1 MPTKTT
7 ATPNSIRLCFAAT
20 VAAVS
25 IMLALPG
32 SALATIHEG
41 HIRFAE
47 PTDPPSI
54 GEAPTPLVEQDE
66 FDQTVSVVYDD
77 EAGTITLTTTVFDP
91 GRWGERHEEESF
103 RAGPSCTP
111 EEEGLYGELSGEWQA
126 KPPSEE
132 VINGIVVSHEPGV
145 TEGTVRLSGIAGTV
159 HGAGSFDGQAFS
171 ITFADPH
178 FANLE
183 WRCFTLIDGR
193 ENSSFSLGDYPPLET
208 PKMVPSPR
216 VTVRRASRAQTAAMS
231 SAANARHSG
240 GFDAS
245 RYRLSRGKV
254 TNNGWGT
261 ASWSIFPHAAQPE
274 SIVFHV
280 VHGRWRVVTWGSSVC
295 GPGQEAIPATVC
307 RILDL

>member
-1 MPTKTT
+1 MPPKVI
-7 ATPNSIRLCFAAT
+7 AFPRPDSIRQYFAA
-20 VAAVS
+20 VVLAVS
-25 IMLALPG
+25 TVLILPAA
-32 SALATIHEG
+32 ALATVHEG
-41 HIRFAE
+41 HIRFVE
-47 PTDPPSI
+47 PTNPPSI
-54 GEAPTPLVEQDE
+54 GSPPGSLVEQEE
-66 FDQTVSVVYDD
+66 FDQSVSVAYDD

-126 KPPSEE
+126 TQ
-132 VINGIVVSHEPGV
+132 EPGV
-145 TEGTVRLSGIAGTV
+145 TEGSARLSGIAGIV
-159 HGAGSFDGQAFS
+159 NGVGSFNGQAFS

-178 FANLE
+178 FTNLE
-183 WRCFTLIDGR
+183 WRCFTLIEGR
-193 ENSSFSLGDYPPLET
+193 ESSSFSLGNYPPLEA
-208 PKMVPSPR
+208 PKAASEPR
-216 VTVRRASRAQTAAMS
+216 VTVRRASRNQLSAMA

-261 ASWSIFPHAAQPE
+261 ASWSIFPHGEQPE

-295 GPGQEAIPATVC
+295 GPQQEAIPEKVC
-307 RILDL
+307 RVLGL